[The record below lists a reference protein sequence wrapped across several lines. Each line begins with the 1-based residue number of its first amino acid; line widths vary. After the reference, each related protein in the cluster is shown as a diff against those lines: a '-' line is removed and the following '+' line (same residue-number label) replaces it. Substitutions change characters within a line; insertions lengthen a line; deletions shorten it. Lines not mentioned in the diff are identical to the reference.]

1 MHEYSIAQNIA
12 TILSAVGED
21 HGRRVVGGTVA
32 VGPLSM
38 IVPELLHEAWAAVT
52 LQTPLEGSELTIEQ
66 VPVRAR
72 CEDCGHETEASTPF
86 VKCEQ
91 CGSLRLKLASGHEL
105 AVLSAELA
113 DPEEDADAS

>member
-1 MHEYSIAQNIA
+1 MHEYSIAHNIA
-12 TILSAVGED
+12 TIVSAVGEE
-21 HGRRVVGGTVA
+21 HGRRVVGATVA

-38 IVPELLHEAWAAVT
+38 IVPELLHEAWAAMTVAGA
-52 LQTPLEGSELTIEQ
+52 LCRSRSSIEQ
-66 VPVRAR
+66 VPIRAR
-72 CEDCGHETEASTPF
+72 CEDCGHETESSTPF

-113 DPEEDADAS
+113 DPEEDADES